1 VTGDRPDHCP
11 PIPWEDLPRAH
22 GDPPARAR
30 WRVAPEDFA
39 VDEVLGF
46 DPLGTGQHVL
56 LQLRKRGANT
66 VWVAGQLARL
76 AGVPPVAVGYSGLKD
91 RDAVTTQ
98 WFSVDLAG
106 RPEPDWGQVAPGTVE
121 VLAAQRH
128 DRKLRRGSH
137 RANRFVLVLRDLTGA
152 RAAVEER
159 LGVLRDRGFPNYFG
173 EQRFGRDGSNP
184 ARALAMLGG
193 RLRVRDRAERG
204 LYLSAARSVLF
215 NRVLAARV
223 GGGTWDRPLAGE
235 VLMLDG
241 RHSRFLAEEPTP
253 ELMERAARGEVHPT
267 GPLWGRGEPEP
278 REGARQF
285 EEEAL
290 AGCGDW
296 CRGLEEAGLEAD
308 RRALRARAHDLAW
321 RWRGEDALELA
332 FTLASGAYA
341 TALLREVAAPGQA
354 FRST

>member
-1 VTGDRPDHCP
+1 MTADRPEDCP

-22 GDPPARAR
+22 GEPSARAR

-39 VDEVLGF
+39 VEEILGF
-46 DPLGTGQHVL
+46 EPLGTGQHVL

-66 VWVAGQLARL
+66 VWVAGQLACL
-76 AGVPPVAVGYSGLKD
+76 AGVPSVAVGYSGLKD

-106 RPEPDWGQVAPGTVE
+106 RPEPDWGQIAPGAVE
-121 VLAAQRH
+121 VLVAQRH

-137 RANRFVLVLRDLTGA
+137 RANRFVLVLRDVTGE
-152 RAAVEER
+152 RAALEER
-159 LGVLRDRGFPNYFG
+159 LGVLRGRGFPNYFG

-184 ARALAMLGG
+184 GRARAMLGG
-193 RLRVRDRAERG
+193 HLRVRDRAERG

-223 GGGTWDRPLAGE
+223 GGRTWDRPLPGE

-241 RHSRFLAEEPTP
+241 RHSRFLAEELTP
-253 ELMERAARGEVHPT
+253 DLMERAGRGEVHPT
-267 GPLWGRGEPEP
+267 GPLWGRGEPEL
-278 REGARQF
+278 RGEARRI

-290 AGCGDW
+290 AGCGEW
-296 CRGLEEAGLEAD
+296 CRGLEGAGLEAD
-308 RRALRARAHDLAW
+308 RRALRARAHNLAW
-321 RWRGEDALELA
+321 CWTGEDALELV
-332 FTLASGAYA
+332 FTLTRGVYA
-341 TALLREVAAPGQA
+341 TALLREVVAPDQP